1 MIPNCKYI
9 MHTTKKELK
18 TGPQVTRPHWDWLEW
33 ISKQRL
39 FFFLSGNTRS
49 GNSLHSSSEPVCR
62 FRFSSLDPRVA
73 KILLDFSIM
82 ADERLVYF
90 VDIFKD
96 LLLFIFSQ
104 FLCFR
109 VSHPLVVW
117 AQRKDLVFLTIRLED
132 TTNPEIKLDEEKM
145 YFRYSIKNTMLKY
158 RLSFI
163 VC

>member
-1 MIPNCKYI
+1 
-9 MHTTKKELK
+9 
-18 TGPQVTRPHWDWLEW
+18 
-33 ISKQRL
+33 
-39 FFFLSGNTRS
+39 
-49 GNSLHSSSEPVCR
+49 
-62 FRFSSLDPRVA
+62 
-73 KILLDFSIM
+73 M